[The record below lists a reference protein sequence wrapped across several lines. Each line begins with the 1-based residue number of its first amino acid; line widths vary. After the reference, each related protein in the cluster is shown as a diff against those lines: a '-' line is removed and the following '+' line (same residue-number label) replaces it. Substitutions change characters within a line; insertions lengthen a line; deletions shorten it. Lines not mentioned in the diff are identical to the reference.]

1 MRINGKGLGMVRS
14 DTELLTWYM
23 VDTNDTIIPLV
34 SGDKAYFKLWADMD
48 TESALLTKEITTFT
62 VDGKVEFDFAPADTK
77 DIEPGDYFYSIYVV
91 YADTD
96 EQTPIARYPFKL
108 RRR

>member
-1 MRINGKGLGMVRS
+1 MRISGKSLGMVRS

-23 VDTNDTIIPLV
+23 VDTSDVIIPLV
-34 SGDKAYFKLWADMD
+34 SGDTVYFKLWADEH
-48 TESALLTKEITTFT
+48 TETALLEKTLTVFSLDGKAEFEITPT
-62 VDGKVEFDFAPADTK
+62 DTK
-77 DIEPGDYFYSIYVV
+77 DIEPGDYFYSIYVI
-91 YADTD
+91 YADLD

>member
-1 MRINGKGLGMVRS
+1 MRISGKTLGMVRS
-14 DTELLTWYM
+14 DTEPLTWYM
-23 VDTNDTIIPLV
+23 VDINDTIIPLV
-34 SGDKAYFKLWADMD
+34 TGDTVYFKLWADED
-48 TESALLTKEITTFT
+48 TETPLLTKTLTSFT
-62 VDGKVEFDFAPADTK
+62 ADGKAEFTFAPADTK
-77 DIEPGDYFYSIYVV
+77 DIEPGEYFYSIYVV

>member
-1 MRINGKGLGMVRS
+1 MRISGKSLGMVRS

-23 VDTNDTIIPLV
+23 VDTSDAIIPLV
-34 SGDKAYFKLWADMD
+34 SGDKVYFKVWCDED
-48 TESALLTKEITTFT
+48 TETPLLEKSLTTFS
-62 VDGKVEFDFAPADTK
+62 VDGKAEFELTPSDTK

-91 YADTD
+91 YADLD